1 MFRRRDQ
8 HLETEQLVR
17 KAVEAASEK
26 QASDIVML
34 DMRGVC
40 TFTDYFII
48 CSGDTGRQIE
58 AICEEIDQ
66 VMGREGVVPRHR
78 EGTVDSGWMLTDF
91 GDVIIHIFSATERE
105 YYKLDRLWSKA
116 TPLIRIQ

>member
-1 MFRRRDQ
+1 M
-8 HLETEQLVR
+8 
-17 KAVEAASEK
+17 
-26 QASDIVML
+26 ML
-34 DMRGVC
+34 DMRGIC
-40 TFTDYFII
+40 SFTDYFVI
-48 CSGDTGRQIE
+48 CSGETGRQIE

-91 GDVIIHIFSATERE
+91 GDVIIHIFTTIERE

-116 TPLIRIQ
+116 VPLIRIQ